1 MTHKAHIPHRLPTL
15 NEYTRVSRGNKY
27 GSNKMKQNAERIIQ
41 PYLRHL
47 PKIMSKVDVEFTW
60 FCGNK
65 RIDPDNLSFAKKMI
79 LDALVKCQ
87 KIENDSPKMI
97 NGFKDNFIYG
107 KDWGVTVNIR
117 EVNDYDSQEAER
129 NRLYEYED
137 ICQWIHK
144 ALGKKKDWAD
154 MFIAVRIDGIPI
166 REYARSI
173 DADENNISQ
182 KLKRAEK
189 KLKEFL
195 ENRQI

>member
-1 MTHKAHIPHRLPTL
+1 MDT
-15 NEYTRVSRGNKY
+15 
-27 GSNKMKQNAERIIQ
+27 
-41 PYLRHL
+41 
-47 PKIMSKVDVEFTW
+47 
-60 FCGNK
+60 
-65 RIDPDNLSFAKKMI
+65 FA
-79 LDALVKCQ
+79 D
-87 KIENDSPKMI
+87 
-97 NGFKDNFIYG
+97 
-107 KDWGVTVNIR
+107 
-117 EVNDYDSQEAER
+117 DSQEAER

-195 ENRQI
+195 ENHQI